1 MADTFLYNQTVTAD
15 DLNSIAI
22 DLGVADYSYFP
33 ETPPQSAVSALN
45 QITADLIGK
54 GVLFSLN
61 KCNVTVS
68 NNVATV
74 NTGIIVFDSGAK
86 KRITTAQTIN
96 LLSNSVNYIYALN
109 DEINNKILLVTNTAF
124 PTSGDFVK
132 LAIVSADGVVSQAQ
146 EWCSSTIDF
155 PTKQKFLNLEPI
167 YEVDHSR
174 EFGTSAHVTLTVDVG
189 FTNFSCMLAY
199 LTRSKDYSIKGTRY
213 FQELPEGKTQIGNA
227 YYVERSGS
235 KLIFSMVSSDFGYGT
250 LISLLVA

>member
-22 DLGVADYSYFP
+22 DLGVADYSHFP

-45 QITADLIGK
+45 QITADLVSK

-96 LLSNSVNYIYALN
+96 LLSNSANYIYALN
-109 DEINNKILLVTNTAF
+109 DEINNKISLVTSTAF

-146 EWCSSTIDF
+146 EWCSSVIDF
-155 PTKQKFLNLEPI
+155 PTKQKFYNLEPLVS
-167 YEVDHSR
+167 YDSSR
-174 EFGTSAHVTLTVDVG
+174 EFRTSALSSLTVDVG

-199 LTRSKDYSIKGTRY
+199 LTRSKDFNIKGTRY
-213 FQELPEGKTQIGNA
+213 FQELSEGKTQIGNA

-235 KLIFSMVSSDFGYGT
+235 KLIFSMVSSDFGVGT